1 MTTRKRDKNNFIPTI
16 LSKIELAYNFHQRI
30 DLAITR
36 RVILKHI
43 HLAFY
48 IRRRHNTIYL
58 YMRVCKEGFGSRT
71 RLHQFYVDMT
81 RLIPALKLEGTQG
94 HYKGCILE
102 IKEETKDDLIYLLK
116 LISLFSKPKD
126 FYVKD
131 TKIYKSFFNYRPTS
145 TIPIHLQ
152 ITQSKFLDLKCYDI
166 YSTLSEIKPYDYKK
180 DTTNIDTD
188 TNTDSIQS

>member
-1 MTTRKRDKNNFIPTI
+1 MATRKRDKNNFIPTI

-36 RVILKHI
+36 RVILGHI

-71 RLHQFYVDMT
+71 RLHQFYVDIT
-81 RLIPALKLEGTQG
+81 RLIPTLKLEGTQG

-102 IKEETKDDLIYLLK
+102 IKNETKDDLVYLLK
-116 LISLFSKPKD
+116 LISLLSKPKD

-131 TKIYKSFFNYRPTS
+131 TKIYKSFFNYKPTS
-145 TIPIHLQ
+145 TIPVHLQ
-152 ITQSKFLDLKCYDI
+152 ITQTKFLDLKCYDI
-166 YSTLSEIKPYDYKK
+166 YKTLSEIKQYDYKK
-180 DTTNIDTD
+180 DIINIDID
-188 TNTDSIQS
+188 TNTDNI

>member
-16 LSKIELAYNFHQRI
+16 LSKIELANNFHQRI

-36 RVILKHI
+36 RVILSHV

-71 RLHQFYVDMT
+71 RLHQFYVDLT
-81 RLIPALKLEGTQG
+81 RLIPTLKLEGTQG

-102 IKEETKDDLIYLLK
+102 IKNETKDDLVYLLK
-116 LISLFSKPKD
+116 LISLLSKPKD

-131 TKIYKSFFNYRPTS
+131 TKIYKSFLNYTNTS
-145 TIPIHLQ
+145 SIPIHLQ

-166 YSTLSEIKPYDYKK
+166 YKTLTEIKPYDSSRENI
-180 DTTNIDTD
+180 TSTSTNS
-188 TNTDSIQS
+188 TNS

>member
-36 RVILKHI
+36 RVILNHV

-71 RLHQFYVDMT
+71 RLHQFYVDIT
-81 RLIPALKLEGTQG
+81 RLIPTLKLEGTQG

-102 IKEETKDDLIYLLK
+102 IKNETKDDLVYLLK
-116 LISLFSKPKD
+116 LISLLSKPKD

-131 TKIYKSFFNYRPTS
+131 TKIYKSFFNYTNAS
-145 TIPIHLQ
+145 SIPVHLQ

-166 YSTLSEIKPYDYKK
+166 YKTLTEIKPYDNTREVINSTS
-180 DTTNIDTD
+180 DSS
-188 TNTDSIQS
+188 TDS